1 MVKHDVSAARAA
13 RSRAVSTALI
23 VCGLTLTGIVLPSDG
38 AVDVFTVGAFGVGL
52 SLGVATLIE
61 AKAGIRNL
69 IRVDILIL
77 WALFGLTFLEF
88 LFPQPNVDAL
98 VSAAAATNGTHAM
111 LVGFAGLAVGRH
123 LVPKRSGSRKS
134 AALDLRPAQFFL
146 LFMLATVVGY
156 LHIFLA
162 VDFNPFEALR
172 QMSLPR
178 WSQSW
183 SRGQYGN
190 AYSLLYEL
198 GALIYLIPP
207 IAGLMYAR
215 SRAYDVT
222 QKVIVGIVLVFTF
235 YYGFASGTRNVFA
248 TYVITFIGVYFLAKR
263 QINWRRALLL
273 GVPMIVLLLLATVY
287 MLKFRT
293 VGLSNFSIAEERTS
307 ESFFVDLNMV
317 NVSLLTEVFPNAYG
331 FLGLEIPYNAL
342 IRPIPRALW
351 SGKPE
356 ALSVSIETAL
366 GVSSPGMTVSCTF
379 VGEAYMAGGLV
390 AVLVVSL
397 FFGAAAEMWNRVR
410 LNINSQFTQLL
421 YASGFLCAALAM
433 RSMLQ
438 MVPLVLP
445 TLALWL
451 FAKLWASPRALRGA
465 RSQ

>member
-1 MVKHDVSAARAA
+1 
-13 RSRAVSTALI
+13 
-23 VCGLTLTGIVLPSDG
+23 
-38 AVDVFTVGAFGVGL
+38 VDVFTVGAFGVGL

-77 WALFGLTFLEF
+77 WALYGLTFLEF
-88 LFPQPNVDAL
+88 LFPQPSVDA
-98 VSAAAATNGTHAM
+98 VVWPAAATNGTNAV

-123 LVPKRSGSRKS
+123 LVPKRGGSRGS

-146 LFMLATVVGY
+146 LFMLAALVGY

-162 VDFNPFEALR
+162 VNFNPFEALS
-172 QMSLPR
+172 QMALPR
-178 WSQSW
+178 FAQSW

-190 AYSLLYEL
+190 VYSLLYEL

-207 IAGLMYAR
+207 IAGLIYAR
-215 SRAYDVT
+215 SRQYELY
-222 QKVIVGIVLVFTF
+222 QKVTVGIVVIFTL
-235 YYGFASGTRNVFA
+235 YYGFASGTRSVIA
-248 TYVITFIGVYFLAKR
+248 TYVITFIGMYFLAKP
-263 QINWRRALLL
+263 QINWRQALLL
-273 GVPMIVLLLLATVY
+273 GVPTLVFLLLATVY
-287 MLKFRT
+287 MLEFRT
-293 VGLSNFSIAEERTS
+293 VGLSNFSKAKES
-307 ESFFVDLNMV
+307 DSFFVDLNIV
-317 NVSLLTEVFPNAYG
+317 NISLLTEVFPNLYG

-356 ALSVSIETAL
+356 ALSVSIESAL
-366 GVSSPGMTVSCTF
+366 GVNSPGMTLSCTF

-390 AVLVVSL
+390 AVLVTGL
-397 FFGAAAEMWNRVR
+397 FFGAAAEMWNRVGR
-410 LNINSQFTQLL
+410 NSNHQFALLL

-445 TLALWL
+445 TLALWV
-451 FAKLWASPRALRGA
+451 FGKLWASPGAHRARIVKLK
-465 RSQ
+465 